1 MTRNLI
7 LIMVLCLA
15 GCATQRFEIRPEIKT
30 MPMYDFTQSFW
41 LGGIFQY
48 DEIDAVRVC
57 RGANNIQRIE
67 TQMTS
72 DNVVL
77 AILTLGIYTP
87 RQIRVYCTR

>member
-1 MTRNLI
+1 
-7 LIMVLCLA
+7 
-15 GCATQRFEIRPEIKT
+15 
-30 MPMYDFTQSFW
+30 MPMHDFTQSFW

-48 DEIDAVRVC
+48 DEIDAVRAC
-57 RGANNIQRIE
+57 RGANYIQRIE

-72 DNVVL
+72 DNVVF